1 MRKLFFIFFAILL
14 FTQNS
19 FAGTGTADVYKITIR
34 QIAMCE
40 TGSTL
45 SNCLNPV
52 VIFTGNSAD
61 IDIAATTAGAA
72 AANLGSATAAT
83 IGTAYTHVQIVMNR
97 GMTIAAGTA
106 ETISDGTRNCKTASG
121 GTAGT
126 KTSEAAGSASGDAGE
141 QVLFAGVD
149 GAVTGS
155 NAFSPV
161 STITS
166 VSGTANGSID
176 EEEFFQWRVALTSP
190 FIYDGIRNPNV
201 QIAFSTEEAVGA
213 LSAGGTDCL
222 MYGAAPDVLITI
234 N

>member
-34 QIAMCE
+34 QIAVCE

-83 IGTAYTHVQIVMNR
+83 IGTAYTHMQIYY
-97 GMTIAAGTA
+97 
-106 ETISDGTRNCKTASG
+106 
-121 GTAGT
+121 
-126 KTSEAAGSASGDAGE
+126 
-141 QVLFAGVD
+141 
-149 GAVTGS
+149 VTYY
-155 NAFSPV
+155 F
-161 STITS
+161 
-166 VSGTANGSID
+166 
-176 EEEFFQWRVALTSP
+176 WLT
-190 FIYDGIRNPNV
+190 Y
-201 QIAFSTEEAVGA
+201 
-213 LSAGGTDCL
+213 
-222 MYGAAPDVLITI
+222 
-234 N
+234 

>member
-1 MRKLFFIFFAILL
+1 MRKLFFIFLAILL

-19 FAGTGTADVYKITIR
+19 FAGTGRADVYKITIR

-45 SNCLNPV
+45 SSCLNPV
-52 VIFTGNSAD
+52 IIFTGNSAD

-83 IGTAYTHVQIVMNR
+83 IGTAYTHMQIVMNR

-106 ETISDGTRNCKTASG
+106 ETIFDGTRNCKTASG
-121 GTAGT
+121 GAAGT

-149 GAVTGS
+149 GQLPGS

-161 STITS
+161 ATITS
-166 VSGTANGSID
+166 VSGTANGRIA

-213 LSAGGTDCL
+213 VGTCL
-222 MYGAAPDVLITI
+222 MYGAPPDVLITI

>member
-19 FAGTGTADVYKITIR
+19 FAGTGTADIYKITIR

-83 IGTAYTHVQIVMNR
+83 IGTAYTHMQIVMNR
-97 GMTIAAGTA
+97 AMTIAAGTA
-106 ETISDGTRNCKTASG
+106 ETISDGSNDCKTNSG

-126 KTSEAAGSASGDAGE
+126 KTSEAVGSTSGDSGE
-141 QVLFAGVD
+141 QALFAGVD

-155 NAFSPV
+155 DAFSPV
-161 STITS
+161 ATITS

>member
-19 FAGTGTADVYKITIR
+19 FAGTGRADVYKITIR

-83 IGTAYTHVQIVMNR
+83 IGTAYTHMQIVMNR

-106 ETISDGTRNCKTASG
+106 ETISDGTNDCKTNSG

-126 KTSEAAGSASGDAGE
+126 KTSEAVGSTGGDAGE

-149 GAVTGS
+149 GAATGS

-213 LSAGGTDCL
+213 VGNCA

>member
-40 TGSTL
+40 TGSTI
-45 SNCLNPV
+45 SSCLNPV
-52 VIFTGNSAD
+52 VIFIGNSAD

-83 IGTAYTHVQIVMNR
+83 IGTAYTHMQIVMNR
-97 GMTIAAGTA
+97 AMTIAAGTA
-106 ETISDGTRNCKTASG
+106 ETISDGSNACKTNSG

-126 KTSEAAGSASGDAGE
+126 KTSEAVGSTGGDAGE
-141 QVLFAGVD
+141 QALFAGVD

-155 NAFSPV
+155 DAFSPV
-161 STITS
+161 ATITS

>member
-19 FAGTGTADVYKITIR
+19 FAGTGRADVYKITIR

-83 IGTAYTHVQIVMNR
+83 IGTAYTHMQIVMNR

-106 ETISDGTRNCKTASG
+106 ETISDGSNACKTNSG

-126 KTSEAAGSASGDAGE
+126 KTSEAVGSTSGDAGE
-141 QVLFAGVD
+141 QALFAGVD

-161 STITS
+161 ATITS

-213 LSAGGTDCL
+213 VGNCA

>member
-19 FAGTGTADVYKITIR
+19 FAGTGTADIYKITIR

-83 IGTAYTHVQIVMNR
+83 IGTAYTHMQIVMNR

-106 ETISDGTRNCKTASG
+106 ETISDGSNDCKTNSG

-126 KTSEAAGSASGDAGE
+126 KTSEAVGSTGGDAGE
-141 QVLFAGVD
+141 QALFAGVD
-149 GAVTGS
+149 GAVPGS

-161 STITS
+161 ATITS

-213 LSAGGTDCL
+213 VGNCA

>member
-1 MRKLFFIFFAILL
+1 MRKIFFIFFVMLL
-14 FTQNS
+14 FTQKS

-40 TGSTL
+40 TGSTI
-45 SNCLNPV
+45 SSCLNPV
-52 VIFTGNSAD
+52 IIFTGNSAD
-61 IDIAATTAGAA
+61 IDIASTTAGATA
-72 AANLGSATAAT
+72 ASLGSATAAT
-83 IGTAYTHVQIVMNR
+83 IGTAYTHMQIVMNR
-97 GMTIAAGTA
+97 GMKIAAGTA
-106 ETISDGTRNCKTASG
+106 ETISDGTRNCKTNSG

-141 QVLFAGVD
+141 QALFAGVD

-176 EEEFFQWRVALTSP
+176 EEEFFQWRVALTTP
-190 FIYDGIRNPNV
+190 FVYDGIRNPNV

-213 LSAGGTDCL
+213 VGNCA

>member
-1 MRKLFFIFFAILL
+1 MRKIFFIFFVILL
-14 FTQNS
+14 FTQKS
-19 FAGTGTADVYKITIR
+19 FAGTGKADIYKITIR

-40 TGSTL
+40 TGSTI
-45 SNCLNPV
+45 SSCLNPV
-52 VIFTGNSAD
+52 IIFTGNSAD

-72 AANLGSATAAT
+72 AASLGSATAAT
-83 IGTAYTHVQIVMNR
+83 IGTAYTHMQIVMNR
-97 GMTIAAGTA
+97 GMKIAAGTA
-106 ETISDGTRNCKTASG
+106 ETISDGTRNCKTNSG

-126 KTSEAAGSASGDAGE
+126 KTSEAAGSATGDAGE
-141 QVLFAGVD
+141 QALFAGVD

-176 EEEFFQWRVALTSP
+176 EEEFFPMESSFNNT
-190 FIYDGIRNPNV
+190 F
-201 QIAFSTEEAVGA
+201 
-213 LSAGGTDCL
+213 CL
-222 MYGAAPDVLITI
+222 RW

>member
-83 IGTAYTHVQIVMNR
+83 IGTTFTHMQIVMNR

-106 ETISDGTRNCKTASG
+106 ETISDGTRNCKTNSG

-176 EEEFFQWRVALTSP
+176 EEEFFQWRVALTAP
-190 FIYDGIRNPNV
+190 FVYDGIRNPNV

-213 LSAGGTDCL
+213 VGNCA

>member
-1 MRKLFFIFFAILL
+1 
-14 FTQNS
+14 
-19 FAGTGTADVYKITIR
+19 
-34 QIAMCE
+34 MCE

-45 SNCLNPV
+45 SSCLNPV
-52 VIFTGNSAD
+52 IIFTGNSAD

-83 IGTAYTHVQIVMNR
+83 IGTAYTHMQIVMNR

-126 KTSEAAGSASGDAGE
+126 KTSEAAGSAGGDAGE

-149 GAVTGS
+149 GQLTGS

-161 STITS
+161 ETITS
-166 VSGTANGSID
+166 VSGTANGRID

-213 LSAGGTDCL
+213 FGNCA

>member
-83 IGTAYTHVQIVMNR
+83 IGTTFTHMQIVMNR

-106 ETISDGTRNCKTASG
+106 ETISDGTRNCKTNSG

-176 EEEFFQWRVALTSP
+176 EEEFFQWRVALTAP
-190 FIYDGIRNPNV
+190 FVYDGIRNPNV

-213 LSAGGTDCL
+213 VGNCA
-222 MYGAAPDVLITI
+222 MYGAAPNVLITI

>member
-1 MRKLFFIFFAILL
+1 MRKLFFIFLAILL

-19 FAGTGTADVYKITIR
+19 FAGTGRADVYKITIR

-83 IGTAYTHVQIVMNR
+83 IGTAYTHMQIVMNR
-97 GMTIAAGTA
+97 AMKIAAGTA

-121 GTAGT
+121 GD
-126 KTSEAAGSASGDAGE
+126 AGSATASAVGSATGDAGE
-141 QVLFAGVD
+141 QVIYAGVH
-149 GAVTGS
+149 GSKPGS
-155 NAFSPV
+155 NAFSSV

-166 VSGTANGSID
+166 VSGTANPTING
-176 EEEFFQWRVALTSP
+176 EEFFQWRVALTSP
-190 FIYDGIRNPNV
+190 FVYDGIRNPNV

-213 LSAGGTDCL
+213 AGTCA
-222 MYGAAPDVLITI
+222 MFGAAPDVLITI

>member
-83 IGTAYTHVQIVMNR
+83 IGTAYTHMQIVMNR

-106 ETISDGTRNCKTASG
+106 ETISDGSNACKTNSG

-190 FIYDGIRNPNV
+190 FVYDGIRNPNV

-213 LSAGGTDCL
+213 VGNCA

>member
-19 FAGTGTADVYKITIR
+19 FAGTGRADVYKITIR

-83 IGTAYTHVQIVMNR
+83 IGTAYTHIQIVMNR

-106 ETISDGTRNCKTASG
+106 ETISDGSNDCKTDSG
-121 GTAGT
+121 GTAGN
-126 KTSEAAGSASGDAGE
+126 KLSEADGSASGDAGE
-141 QVLFAGVD
+141 QALFAGVD
-149 GAVTGS
+149 GAVPG
-155 NAFSPV
+155 
-161 STITS
+161 
-166 VSGTANGSID
+166 
-176 EEEFFQWRVALTSP
+176 
-190 FIYDGIRNPNV
+190 
-201 QIAFSTEEAVGA
+201 
-213 LSAGGTDCL
+213 
-222 MYGAAPDVLITI
+222 
-234 N
+234 

>member
-1 MRKLFFIFFAILL
+1 MRKLFFIFLAILL

-19 FAGTGTADVYKITIR
+19 FAGTGRADVYKITIR

-83 IGTAYTHVQIVMNR
+83 IGTAYTHMQIVMNR
-97 GMTIAAGTA
+97 RMIIAAGTA
-106 ETISDGTRNCKTASG
+106 ETIFDGSNACKTASG

-126 KTSEAAGSASGDAGE
+126 KTSEAVGSTSGDAGE

-149 GAVTGS
+149 GAPTGS

-161 STITS
+161 ATITS
-166 VSGTANGSID
+166 VSGTATSIN
-176 EEEFFQWRVALTSP
+176 EEEFFQWRVALISP
-190 FIYDGIRNPNV
+190 FIYDGIRNPNG

-213 LSAGGTDCL
+213 YRTVGANCL

>member
-14 FTQNS
+14 FTQSS
-19 FAGTGTADVYKITIR
+19 FAGTGRADVYKITIR

-40 TGSTL
+40 TGSTI
-45 SNCLNPV
+45 SSCLNPV
-52 VIFTGNSAD
+52 VIFIGNSAD

-83 IGTAYTHVQIVMNR
+83 IGTAYTHMQIVMNR
-97 GMTIAAGTA
+97 AMTIAAGTA
-106 ETISDGTRNCKTASG
+106 ETISDGSNDCKTNSG

-126 KTSEAAGSASGDAGE
+126 KTSEAVGSTGGDAGE
-141 QVLFAGVD
+141 QALFAGVD

-155 NAFSPV
+155 DAFSPV
-161 STITS
+161 ATITS

>member
-1 MRKLFFIFFAILL
+1 MGVSSLGWSEGSSSRLFFKSSDSVLI
-14 FTQNS
+14 
-19 FAGTGTADVYKITIR
+19 
-34 QIAMCE
+34 
-40 TGSTL
+40 
-45 SNCLNPV
+45 
-52 VIFTGNSAD
+52 SANKRVPSVD

-83 IGTAYTHVQIVMNR
+83 IGTAYTHMQIVMNR

-121 GTAGT
+121 GD
-126 KTSEAAGSASGDAGE
+126 AGSATASAVGSATGDAGE
-141 QVLFAGVD
+141 QVIYAGVD
-149 GAVTGS
+149 GLETGS

-161 STITS
+161 ATITS
-166 VSGTANGSID
+166 VSGTANGRIN

-213 LSAGGTDCL
+213 AGTCA